1 MVKIFDDGI
10 TKQGIPQVTFAAL
23 DMQLLIEA
31 QCERLLDVESLD
43 CCRLAQ
49 AAGYLADH
57 RLPFIT

>member
-1 MVKIFDDGI
+1 
-10 TKQGIPQVTFAAL
+10 VTFAAL

-31 QCERLLDVESLD
+31 QCKRLLDVESLD